1 MHSEKLNM
9 APMRNTTVKQLRLLS
24 AAARGGS
31 FAAAAEACHVT
42 PPAVTMQMHQ
52 LEADVGLPLF
62 ERNGRGFALTA
73 AGREV
78 LAAAE
83 RIEVV
88 LADCAAGLA
97 ALKSLTSGRV
107 TVGVVSTAKYFAP
120 RMLAAF
126 AGAHPGIDIELVVGN
141 REDTIAAFKSGRL
154 DVAIMG
160 RPPEDLAVE
169 SSPIGDHPQVLITP
183 PDHPLA
189 KRRSISP
196 QEIAGETILM
206 REVGSGTRL
215 LAERF
220 LAKHG
225 VKPRIGMEI
234 GSNETIKQAVM
245 AGLGIAFISA
255 HTIATEIDDGRLAV
269 LDLVG
274 LPEIRQWFVVRLAAK
289 RMMPAARAL
298 RDFLVAEGR
307 RFLPNVQDHW
317 RRRNAAAPL
326 PRPTHTAAKKVCR

>member
-1 MHSEKLNM
+1 MQNV
-9 APMRNTTVKQLRLLS
+9 TVKQLRLVS
-24 AAARGGS
+24 AAARAGS

-52 LEADVGLPLF
+52 LEAEVGLPLF
-62 ERNGRGFALTA
+62 ERDGRGLVLTA

-78 LAAAE
+78 CSAAE
-83 RIEVV
+83 RIEAV
-88 LADCAAGLA
+88 LADCTAGLA

-120 RMLAAF
+120 KMLAAF
-126 AGAHPGIDIELVVGN
+126 AQTHPGIDIELVVGN
-141 REDTIAAFKSGRL
+141 REDTITAFKNGRL

-160 RPPEDLAVE
+160 RPPEDVEVE
-169 SSPIGDHPQVLITP
+169 SAPIGDHPQVVIAP
-183 PDHPLA
+183 ADHPMA
-189 KRRSISP
+189 KRRSIPP
-196 QEIAGETILM
+196 QEIAGQTILM

-220 LAKHG
+220 LAKYRI
-225 VKPRIGMEI
+225 KPRIGMEI

-255 HTIATEIDDGRLAV
+255 HTIAAEIDDGRLAI
-269 LDLVG
+269 LDIVG
-274 LPEIRQWFVVRLAAK
+274 LPEMRHWFVVRLAAK

-298 RDFLVAEGR
+298 RDFLVVEGR
-307 RFLPNVQDHW
+307 RFLPKVADHQ
-317 RRRNAAAPL
+317 RSRKPAAPL
-326 PRPTHTAAKKVCR
+326 RRPSHGVGRNTSR

>member
-1 MHSEKLNM
+1 
-9 APMRNTTVKQLRLLS
+9 MRNATVKQLRLFS
-24 AAARGGS
+24 AAVAGGS
-31 FAAAAEACHVT
+31 FAAAAAECHVT

-52 LEADVGLPLF
+52 LEADAGLPLF
-62 ERNGRGFALTA
+62 ERHGRGFALTA

-88 LADCAAGLA
+88 LADCTAGLA
-97 ALKSLTSGRV
+97 ALKSLTSGRA

-120 RMLAAF
+120 QMLAGF
-126 AGAHPGIDIELVVGN
+126 ARSHPGIDIELVVGN
-141 REDTIAAFKSGRL
+141 REDTIADFKSGRL

-160 RPPEDLAVE
+160 RPPEDVEVE
-169 SSPIGDHPQVLITP
+169 SAPIGDHPQVVIAP

-189 KRRSISP
+189 KRHSISP

-220 LAKHG
+220 FAKHRI
-225 VKPRIGMEI
+225 KPRIGMEI

-255 HTIATEIDDGRLAV
+255 HTIAAEIADGRLVV
-269 LDLVG
+269 LDVVG
-274 LPEIRQWFVVRLAAK
+274 FPEIRQWFVVRLVAK

-307 RFLPNVQDHW
+307 RFLPNVRHYQQTK
-317 RRRNAAAPL
+317 RRRRPRRQTHGAAA
-326 PRPTHTAAKKVCR
+326 RVRRR